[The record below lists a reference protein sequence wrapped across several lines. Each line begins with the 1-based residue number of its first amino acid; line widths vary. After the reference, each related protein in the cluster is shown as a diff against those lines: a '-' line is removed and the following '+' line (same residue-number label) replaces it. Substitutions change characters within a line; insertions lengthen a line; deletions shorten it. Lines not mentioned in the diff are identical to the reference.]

1 MNPQPTGPLRAKPGT
16 LSVSYKAGVALPNL
30 IDALPDPV
38 VITDSDWIITAANRH
53 AIAAFNRF
61 VGNPLGQDL
70 LRIIPSSFLENG
82 FSQAKAAL
90 HRQGA
95 WRGTVSF
102 PTPDKKRTIDVHCS
116 MVQPEEGHVHSYV
129 LTLRNNSDHINTTE
143 HLEHSKLNFT
153 TLAESLIEGMMK
165 IDRSGTIYM
174 HNHRAAEILGIPGES
189 FLGKSILQLS
199 GEFIRE
205 DGSSF
210 PPLDF
215 PIIDSLK
222 TGTKHDQVVIGIKQ
236 TKGDGVTWV
245 SINTRPIYA
254 PNDPKPIKALATF
267 TDITEIRRTNMRLQ
281 ESEIIFRTFMKNSP
295 TLGWIYDEHGVF
307 VYGNPQFQATVGLT
321 EDAVGKPLTDLA
333 ATEGIRDL
341 IVARNRQV
349 IERGAPVIAEDEVP
363 DKNGVLR
370 TYLSYWFLLPVSDN
384 RKMIGGHAVEITDR
398 KRARKA
404 VDDMFERYA
413 FAINASADAIW
424 DFDYQHQSMYRNE
437 AFFQLTGYQ
446 KNEVSHTSQWLLE
459 KIHPEDQ
466 RRFKAKLDGF
476 IRNRST
482 HWEVEYRFQFADGS
496 YHFLLDK
503 ALAIYEGDQLIR
515 VIGAMQDITER
526 KAQEARQLK
535 SQIQKH
541 RLINQATLQA
551 QEQERNRISGE
562 LHDNVNQLLMS
573 AKLHLGVAKNLPETN
588 PELLAKA
595 SVYISMAVDEIR
607 NLSRKLNSSMLKE
620 TGLRASIQGI
630 AHDMH
635 TTQEIDVHVDLD
647 DEVIDALDNDQTL
660 VIYRI
665 VQEQT
670 NNILKYAACS
680 QATITLKADRQ
691 AAVLT
696 IRDNG
701 RGFDTSHS
709 TYKKGLGFTN
719 MRNRIRAYA
728 GQMHVESL
736 PDQGCLLRVSIPI
749 WEA

>member
-1 MNPQPTGPLRAKPGT
+1 MNPQPSGPVRAKTAP

-30 IDALPDPV
+30 IDALPDSV
-38 VITDSDWIITAANRH
+38 IITDAEWQITAANRH
-53 AIAAFNRF
+53 AIAAFNKVIGHP
-61 VGNPLGQDL
+61 VGRNLVDL
-70 LRIIPSSFLENG
+70 IPAAFQQQG
-82 FSQAKAAL
+82 FSKAKEEL
-90 HRQGA
+90 HRHGA
-95 WRGTVSF
+95 WRGTVPF
-102 PTPDKKRTIDVHCS
+102 PTEQRSLMIDVHCS

-129 LTLRNNSDHINTTE
+129 LTFRNNTDHINTIQ
-143 HLEHSKLNFT
+143 HLENSKLNFT
-153 TLAESLIEGMMK
+153 TLAESLIEGIIK

-174 HNHRAAEILGIPGES
+174 HNHRAAEILGLPGTS
-189 FLGKSILQLS
+189 FLGKSILHLP

-205 DGSSF
+205 DGTPF

-222 TGTKHDQVVIGIKQ
+222 TGANHNQVVIGIKLDPEQ
-236 TKGDGVTWV
+236 IIWV
-245 SINTRPIYA
+245 SINTRPIYE

-267 TDITEIRRTNMRLQ
+267 TDITEIRRTSIKLQ

-295 TLGWIYDEHGVF
+295 TLGWIYDEDGRF
-307 VYGNPQFQATVGLT
+307 VYGNPQFQTIVGLSEDAIGKHLDDVAATV
-321 EDAVGKPLTDLA
+321 
-333 ATEGIRDL
+333 GIRDL
-341 IVARNRQV
+341 ILSRNHQV

-363 DKNGVLR
+363 DKNGTLR
-370 TYLSYWFLLPVSDN
+370 TYLSYWFLLPVN
-384 RKMIGGHAVEITDR
+384 EKRRMIGGHAVEITDR

-404 VDDMFERYA
+404 VDEMFERYS

-424 DFDYQHQSMYRNE
+424 DFDYQHQTMYRND
-437 AFFQLTGYQ
+437 AFFQLTGY
-446 KNEVSHTSQWLLE
+446 KKSDVTHSTQWLLE

-466 RRFKAKLDGF
+466 RRFKAKLDGY

-482 HWEVEYRFQFADGS
+482 HWELEYRFQFADGTFH
-496 YHFLLDK
+496 YLLDK
-503 ALAIYEGDQLIR
+503 ALAIYEGDLLIR

-526 KAQEARQLK
+526 KAQEVQQLK
-535 SQIQKH
+535 TQIQKH

-588 PELLAKA
+588 PELLSKA

-630 AHDMH
+630 AHDML
-635 TTQEIDVHVDLD
+635 TTQEIEVTVDLD
-647 DEVIDALDNDQTL
+647 DEVIDALDSDQTL
-660 VIYRI
+660 VFYRI
-665 VQEQT
+665 IQEQT

-680 QATITLKADRQ
+680 QCMISLKSEHQ
-691 AAVLT
+691 SAVLT

-701 RGFDTSHS
+701 RGFDASQTSH
-709 TYKKGLGFTN
+709 KKGLGFTN
-719 MRNRIRAYA
+719 MRNRIRAYD
-728 GQMHVESL
+728 GSMLLDST
-736 PDQGCLLRVSIPI
+736 PDKGCTLRVSIPI